1 MSEKEKL
8 PIVCLQIRV
17 SRWPGQ
23 TKLTPSDINLD
34 EDSIADNVVLG
45 HRKLYPESWRKQFGN
60 LQGKAVNYLKNNS
73 LPFILDTVRAVP
85 RMRIDK
91 IVTNLNAFRDQYMD
105 LVEEFIQSREEII
118 FHMLQDYPDTFSAS
132 DMPEPA
138 KLRKRFKMNWI
149 IFEVRGADTS
159 ELDSE
164 ELTAAFNQAQQEVN
178 EKLAQFVEESVI
190 LLRKKIGQTV
200 EALAAKLKDG
210 KVVKN
215 SSLESVKNIHS
226 WFKELNV
233 FGDKDID
240 NALEKLKNALPED
253 AAFFKGNKDLQMQV
267 SKLADEVMK
276 KAAVLDD
283 LGNITAKY
291 TRVVEVEEEAA

>member
-1 MSEKEKL
+1 MEKEKL
-8 PIVCLQIRV
+8 PVVAFQIRV

-23 TKLTPSDINLD
+23 TKLTPSDIDL
-34 EDSIADNVVLG
+34 EEESIADNVVLG
-45 HRKLYPESWRKQFGN
+45 HRKLYPEDWRKRFGN
-60 LQGKAVNYLKNNS
+60 LQAKAVNYLKNNS
-73 LPFILDTVRAVP
+73 LPFILDSVRAVP

-91 IVTNLNAFRDQYMD
+91 IVTNLIAFRAQYMD

-118 FHMLQDYPDTFSAS
+118 VQMLQDFPDTFSAS

-138 KLRKRFKMNWI
+138 KLRKRFGMSWI
-149 IFEVRGADTS
+149 VFEVTGPNTT

-164 ELTAAFNQAQQEVN
+164 ELVNAFNLAQQEVN

-200 EALAAKLKDG
+200 EALSKKLADG

-215 SSLESVKNIHS
+215 SSLESVKNIHD
-226 WFKELNV
+226 WFKSLNV

-240 NALEKLKNALPED
+240 TALEKLKNALPED
-253 AAFFKGNKDLQMQV
+253 AAFFKGNKSLQMQV
-267 SKLADEVMK
+267 SKLADEVMQ

-291 TRVVEVEEEAA
+291 TRVVDLEEEAA

>member
-1 MSEKEKL
+1 MAEKEKL
-8 PIVCLQIRV
+8 PIVAMQIRV

-23 TKLTPSDINLD
+23 TKLKADDIDLEEEN
-34 EDSIADNVVLG
+34 IADNVVLG
-45 HRKLYPESWRKQFGN
+45 HRKLYPEEWRKKFGN
-60 LQGKAVNYLKNNS
+60 LQAKAVNYLKNNS

-91 IVTNLNAFRDQYMD
+91 IITNLNAFRNQYMD

-118 FHMLQDYPDTFSAS
+118 TQMLQDFPDTFSSS

-138 KLRKRFKMNWI
+138 KLRKRFKMNWV
-149 IFEVRGADTS
+149 IFEVSGPDTT

-164 ELTAAFNQAQQEVN
+164 ELKAAYDQAQKEVN
-178 EKLAQFVEESVI
+178 EKLAQFVEESVK
-190 LLRKKIGQTV
+190 LLRKKISQVV
-200 EALAAKLKDG
+200 EGLSAKLAEG

-215 SSLESVKNIHS
+215 TSLEAVKNIHA

-240 NALEKLKNALPED
+240 SALEKLKNALPED
-253 AAFFKGNKDLQMQV
+253 AAFFKGDKALQMQV
-267 SKLADEVMK
+267 SKLADEVAQ
-276 KAAVLDD
+276 KAACLDD

-291 TRVVEVEEEAA
+291 VRIVDLEEEAA